1 MTEGNANLTG
11 FLPIVDDNSLGV
23 SPGSGGQVGFAC
35 VAMGPSYTDP
45 FLLSNWVRLRSKG
58 DVTAYL
64 GRGPGVEQLL
74 DLFDDGVDPT
84 NPNEG
89 VQEVLVR
96 TIDMTGAAAATI
108 TAVPVVVGTGSATCA
123 GAGTPWLDRKYCIE
137 ILSSGNVGAAAGDL
151 STATYKICDNYNVV
165 DPNHRVWSEER
176 KFINDSPTTT
186 TVYLEQANAGANVKF
201 TAGVGDDF
209 VAGDLWIFSTT
220 CAVPTI
226 AKQLLA
232 YQDLID
238 YRGSDGSGIGG
249 QGDTTAKGGM
259 TLLSTDRT
267 HAAADWDDIHA
278 KITNEWNNN
287 QHACHFIVPVPIAL
301 RLAPA
306 PYEFDI
312 PTWVA
317 LCQATSTTYR
327 TITMVA
333 NNYID
338 GGISLCAGYA
348 CRSTASTPSV
358 TNPNI
363 IRHQAGSMLG
373 MLGRSKW
380 HHSLGWKQKMRS
392 IGVSKDGSG
401 GTGCM
406 YPWNSRL
413 DNMTTAA
420 GLNEN
425 TRIDRIAGSSSS
437 NARMLTLRYMPGLW
451 VSPEWDWTMAGVT
464 SDFFCIAYYQLMY
477 AVFAQIGAY
486 FNKNFAGSPGLTDSD
501 CALVQQAI
509 NAAILQPMT
518 GNDAVNQPYSASSI
532 RVWVEADVLNT
543 QQMQYELLLVPQ
555 ASKRQLTGHAK
566 LVRSVS

>member
-1 MTEGNANLTG
+1 MVEGNANLKG
-11 FLPIVDDNSLGV
+11 FLPLVDDNSLGV

-35 VAMGPSYTDP
+35 VAMGPSYAAP
-45 FLLSNWVRLRSKG
+45 FILSNWIRIRSKG
-58 DVTAYL
+58 DIARYL
-64 GRGPGVEQLL
+64 GRGPGPEQLY
-74 DLFDDGVDPT
+74 DLMDDGVDPT

-89 VQEVLVR
+89 VQEVIVR
-96 TIDMTGAAAATI
+96 TFDMTGATAATI
-108 TAVPVVVGTGSATCA
+108 TAVPVVVGTGTATCA
-123 GAGTPWLDRKYCIE
+123 GAGTPWLNRKYCIK
-137 ILSSGNVGAAAGDL
+137 ILTTGNVGAADGDL
-151 STATYKICDNYNVV
+151 STATYQICDNYDVV
-165 DPNHRVWSEER
+165 DTDHRVWSEER
-176 KFINDSPTTT
+176 KFINDAPTTT
-186 TVYLEQANAGANVKF
+186 TVYLEEANAGANVKF

-209 VAGDLWIFSTT
+209 KAGDIWIFSTA
-220 CAVPTI
+220 CAVPT
-226 AKQLLA
+226 AAMQLVA

-238 YRGSDGSGIGG
+238 YRGSDGFGIGG
-249 QGDTTAKGGM
+249 QGDTTAKGGI

-267 HAAADWDDIHA
+267 HAFADWDDIHA

-287 QHACHFIVPVPIAL
+287 QHACHFIIPVPPPTRAAVTFLFEI
-301 RLAPA
+301 
-306 PYEFDI
+306 D
-312 PTWVA
+312 TWVT
-317 LCQATSTTYR
+317 LCQSKSTTYR
-327 TITMVA
+327 TITMVT

-348 CRSTASTPSV
+348 CRATASTPSV

-380 HHSLGWKQKMRS
+380 HHSLGWVQKMRS

-401 GTGCM
+401 GTGCI
-406 YPWNSRL
+406 YPWNSKL
-413 DNMTTAA
+413 DNMTTYT

-425 TRIDRIAGSSSS
+425 TRIDRIAGGSSS
-437 NARMLTLRYMPGLW
+437 NARMLTLRYLPGLW
-451 VSPEWDWTMAGVT
+451 TGPEWDWTMADVT

-486 FNKNFAGSPGLTDSD
+486 FNKNFAGSPGLTASD

-509 NAAILQPMT
+509 NAAILSPMT

-532 RVWVEADVLNT
+532 RVWVEANVLTT